1 MSFAV
6 ELIVKISMLWDRLC
20 SLLHIKG
27 DMKCKSII
35 GPMNKSG
42 LKIDPAMLL
51 FLLDFWPCLLK
62 MDV

>member
-6 ELIVKISMLWDRLC
+6 ELIVKMSMLWDRLC
-20 SLLHIKG
+20 SLVHIKG
-27 DMKCKSII
+27 DMKRKSII
-35 GPMNKSG
+35 GRMNKSG
-42 LKIDPAMLL
+42 LKIDPAML